1 MKKEKKA
8 KKQKKK
14 DEDQIP
20 ASMMSKINEII
31 RLRVESELE
40 KERGERK
47 NNNSSE
53 ARNSDFAAS

>member
-53 ARNSDFAAS
+53 ARNSDLAVS